1 MVSANAFGARS
12 NQCKAK
18 RVCLWCASEEHP
30 HRDCPHFQ
38 KRDRGNAKCANC
50 NEAHPAWTKTC
61 AAYLTASQRSTRAP
75 SAAKVVSS
83 SSVSRAELDE
93 RVKSAMGQIWD
104 ILAVIIPTVVSKAV
118 LDLNE
123 GLKKAKVDRGGLAMK
138 ATANT
143 VKAIKE
149 CGLLD
154 PSRPMEV
161 TEVQKSVWKDVFP
174 QAPFPNFNQAVSAPL
189 ENTSSQSS
197 K

>member
-1 MVSANAFGARS
+1 
-12 NQCKAK
+12 
-18 RVCLWCASEEHP
+18 
-30 HRDCPHFQ
+30 
-38 KRDRGNAKCANC
+38 
-50 NEAHPAWTKTC
+50 
-61 AAYLTASQRSTRAP
+61 
-75 SAAKVVSS
+75 
-83 SSVSRAELDE
+83 
-93 RVKSAMGQIWD
+93 MGQIWD

-161 TEVQKSVWKDVFP
+161 IEVQKSVWKDVFP
-174 QAPFPNFNQAVSAPL
+174 QAPFPNFNQAVSAPQ